1 MLKRNVTYEDFNGNT
16 VTDTF
21 YFNLSKAELVELEY
35 NYENGFAAT
44 IESIVKAE
52 DNKTLITIFKDLI
65 LKAYGQKSDD
75 GKRFIKN
82 DELREEFSQ
91 TAAYSELFM
100 ELAVDDKAASDF
112 IAGIVPK
119 DMGEAIE
126 AETKKQKTTAEI
138 AEEMRSI
145 EE

>member
-21 YFNLSKAELVELEY
+21 YFNLSKAELVELEF
-35 NYENGFAAT
+35 NYKEGFAAT

-52 DNKTLITIFKDLI
+52 DNKTLINIFKDLI

-75 GKRFIKN
+75 GKRFIKS

-119 DMGEAIE
+119 DMGQAISE
-126 AETKKQKTTAEI
+126 ETKKAKTTAEI

>member
-35 NYENGFAAT
+35 NYKDGFGTMIEN
-44 IESIVKAE
+44 IIKAE
-52 DNKTLITIFKDLI
+52 DNKSLINIFKDLI
-65 LKAYGQKSDD
+65 LKAYGQKSED

-100 ELAVDDKAASDF
+100 ELAVDDKAANEF
-112 IAGIVPK
+112 ISGIIPK
-119 DMGEAIE
+119 DMGQALAE
-126 AETKKQKTTAEI
+126 ETKKAKTTAEI

>member
-35 NYENGFAAT
+35 NYPNGFAAE
-44 IESIVKAE
+44 IDAIVKAQ
-52 DNKTLITIFKDLI
+52 DNKALIDIFKDLI
-65 LKAYGQKSDD
+65 LRAYGQKSED

-82 DELREEFSQ
+82 DQLREEFSQ
-91 TAAYSELFM
+91 MAAYSELFM
-100 ELAVDDKAASDF
+100 ELAIDEKAASNF
-112 IAGIVPK
+112 ITSIVPK
-119 DMGEAIE
+119 DMSTVMVE
-126 AETKKQKTTAEI
+126 ETKKLKTTAEI
-138 AEEMRSI
+138 AEEMRNS